1 MSWLNSCQN
10 ISSCTMIE
18 ILIYLLLGACTGLLA
33 GMFGI
38 GGGSLLV
45 PSLIFIFYGMGFD
58 SSIIVLMAIGTSLA
72 SIFFSALSSALSH
85 HNKNSVEWSLVAP
98 LSVGMILGAVVG
110 AGYAVTLSN
119 DNLKWIITIFLIVIG
134 AEMISGFTQTLAK
147 KDKGM
152 ISLSKSIVPM
162 HGSWIGFLSSIIG
175 IGGGSFTTPLMIAG
189 GYNIRKGIGTAAA
202 CGVPIA
208 ATGAIG
214 YTYYGQTTDANL
226 PMGAVGYVFWPA
238 VISISLASIFT
249 AKLGAN
255 ISHSISEKVLKVSFG
270 VFLIMVG
277 ILVVVN

>member
-1 MSWLNSCQN
+1 
-10 ISSCTMIE
+10 MIE

-38 GGGSLLV
+38 GGGSILV
-45 PSLIFIFYGMGFD
+45 PSLIFIFFGMGFD
-58 SSIIVLMAIGTSLA
+58 SSIIILMAIGTSLA
-72 SIFFSALSSALSH
+72 SIFFSAISSALSH

-98 LSVGMILGAVVG
+98 LSMGMIVGAVIG
-110 AGYAVTLSN
+110 AGYAATLSN

-134 AEMISGFTQTLAK
+134 IEMISGFTQALAK
-147 KDKGM
+147 KDKSI
-152 ISLSKSIVPM
+152 ISVSKSIVPL

-208 ATGAIG
+208 AAGAIG
-214 YTYYGQTTDANL
+214 YMHYGETANANL
-226 PMGAVGYVFWPA
+226 PIGAVGYVFWPA

-255 ISHSISEKVLKVSFG
+255 ISHSISEKTLKVSFG
-270 VFLIMVG
+270 IFLIAVG
-277 ILVVVN
+277 ILVIVN

>member
-45 PSLIFIFYGMGFD
+45 PSLIFIFYCMGFD

-85 HNKNSVEWSLVAP
+85 HNKNNVEWSLVVP

-119 DNLKWIITIFLIVIG
+119 NNLKWIITIFLIVIG
-134 AEMISGFTQTLAK
+134 AEMISGFTQDLAK
-147 KDKGM
+147 KDKGR
-152 ISLSKSIVPM
+152 ISLSKSIVPI
-162 HGSWIGFLSSIIG
+162 H
-175 IGGGSFTTPLMIAG
+175 
-189 GYNIRKGIGTAAA
+189 
-202 CGVPIA
+202 
-208 ATGAIG
+208 
-214 YTYYGQTTDANL
+214 
-226 PMGAVGYVFWPA
+226 
-238 VISISLASIFT
+238 
-249 AKLGAN
+249 
-255 ISHSISEKVLKVSFG
+255 
-270 VFLIMVG
+270 
-277 ILVVVN
+277 

>member
-1 MSWLNSCQN
+1 
-10 ISSCTMIE
+10 MIE

-38 GGGSLLV
+38 GGGSILV
-45 PSLIFIFYGMGFD
+45 PSLIFIFYGMDFD

-72 SIFFSALSSALSH
+72 SILFSAISSTFSH
-85 HNKNSVEWSLVAP
+85 HNKKSVEWSLVIP
-98 LSVGMILGAVVG
+98 LSMGMILGALVG
-110 AGYAVTLSN
+110 ARYAATLSN
-119 DNLKWIITIFLIVIG
+119 NNLKWIITIFLIGIG
-134 AEMISGFTQTLAK
+134 IEMISGFTQTLAK

-152 ISLSKSIVPM
+152 ISLAKPVVPL

-175 IGGGSFTTPLMIAG
+175 IGGVSFTTPLMIAG

-208 ATGAIG
+208 AAGAIG
-214 YTYYGQTTDANL
+214 YMYYGQMADANL
-226 PMGAVGYVFWPA
+226 PTGAVGYVFWPA

-255 ISHSISEKVLKVSFG
+255 ISHSISEKALKISFG

-277 ILVVVN
+277 ILVIVN

>member
-1 MSWLNSCQN
+1 
-10 ISSCTMIE
+10 
-18 ILIYLLLGACTGLLA
+18 
-33 GMFGI
+33 
-38 GGGSLLV
+38 
-45 PSLIFIFYGMGFD
+45 
-58 SSIIVLMAIGTSLA
+58 
-72 SIFFSALSSALSH
+72 
-85 HNKNSVEWSLVAP
+85 
-98 LSVGMILGAVVG
+98 MILGAVVG

-134 AEMISGFTQTLAK
+134 AEMISGFTQALAK
-147 KDKGM
+147 KDKGR
-152 ISLSKSIVPM
+152 ISLSKSIVPI

-175 IGGGSFTTPLMIAG
+175 IGGGSFTTPLIIAG

-208 ATGAIG
+208 AAGAIG

-255 ISHSISEKVLKVSFG
+255 ISHSISEKALKVSFG